1 MVHGPGVVTGR
12 YGSVG
17 AVVFVADSFW
27 PLNTALYVREFHG
40 NSRRFV
46 FWLLTS
52 MSTMMTESEGSKAA
66 VPGVDRNDLHEIMVP
81 VPTHNEQEV
90 IARYLDRET
99 AKIDALV
106 AKIIDCGTTGD
117 SSLDAEVK
125 VAAERL
131 ASLARNAQPVER
143 TERGD
148 LVRAERLD
156 TLDHRRQGQRPAD
169 IPGWRL
175 RHRSFVDGNRAA
187 PQLR

>member
-106 AKIIDCGTTGD
+106 AKNRGRHRPPQGTPRCPH
-117 SSLDAEVK
+117 L
-125 VAAERL
+125 R
-131 ASLARNAQPVER
+131 
-143 TERGD
+143 RGD
-148 LVRAERLD
+148 RQD
-156 TLDHRRQGQRPAD
+156 RRPGGLNTALKIELCIFDFQGSVGP
-169 IPGWRL
+169 
-175 RHRSFVDGNRAA
+175 
-187 PQLR
+187 